1 MLWVLL
7 LPEGFKSNQSS
18 VYWAKVF
25 LNVYLHHDVIV
36 VTYLTK
42 VRGKKKKNEKTKRRK
57 KKNRLRMGEPAV

>member
-42 VRGKKKKNEKTKRRK
+42 VRGKKKKMKKLKEEKRK
-57 KKNRLRMGEPAV
+57 TD